1 MRETETEEQKEDKRI
16 SNFLA
21 LVAPVVVKYVT
32 MLLESAGFEVK
43 KQGIG
48 FDTSLVVSKDNRQAK
63 MYLENLFLE
72 IATIDRDEKPLRFDG
87 RLKDFDFFLEKT
99 VNLTKSKLK
108 VLFHLFAEEDM
119 DAVIENISREA
130 KDYERIRIWQFDPIR
145 NNTSNGVDRK
155 NQASQENQYQ

>member
-1 MRETETEEQKEDKRI
+1 MRETETEDQKEDKRI

-32 MLLESAGFEVK
+32 MLLETAGYEVK
-43 KQGIG
+43 KEGTG
-48 FDTSLVVSKDNRQAK
+48 FDTSLVISKDSRQAK

-72 IATIDRDEKPLRFDG
+72 IATIDRDEDPLRFDG

-99 VNLTKSKLK
+99 ANLTKSKLK

-130 KDYERIRIWQFDPIR
+130 KDYQRIRIWQFDQ
-145 NNTSNGVDRK
+145 K
-155 NQASQENQYQ
+155 NQASQENQCQ